1 MRLEKKRK
9 KGRSLGGRAESQK
22 RRSQNLKLF
31 FVMEGSRKGDVR
43 EKTNVWVIES
53 RAQKRDV
60 SVKTNV
66 ERRVQEECLSE
77 KNVLV

>member
-1 MRLEKKRK
+1 
-9 KGRSLGGRAESQK
+9 
-22 RRSQNLKLF
+22 
-31 FVMEGSRKGDVR
+31 MEGSRKGDVR

-53 RAQKRDV
+53 RAQKRDD